1 MSVGLSRMAPD
12 LPWLPEP
19 DDWVGQMQALSSG
32 QPVNPVAL
40 SRLASSNLDFVRTA
54 ALDRAVMTAR
64 AQGWLASPPHACRLA
79 MLGSAT
85 VSHLGAGIRVAGLR
99 RFMDVE
105 VYEGTYGQYW
115 RDIFEE
121 ASSLAGF
128 APTAALLSLDPWH
141 LTAGLPPDATPEQ
154 RDRAL
159 REMLEHIVHC
169 WGGLQDRFHCQVIQQ
184 LPLPVF
190 APDLGAN
197 EHRLAASRADF
208 LRRLGF
214 ALRELSDTHGVD
226 LLSLDAAIEQDGCA
240 LWHNRALWMR
250 AKQEISPVAAPAFG
264 DRLVRLVTAKAGRSA
279 KCLVL
284 DLDNTLWGGEVGECG
299 PEGIDL
305 GQGSATGEAF
315 LAVQHYALTL
325 NARGVVLAVCSK
337 NDADKAMAP
346 FEIHPE
352 MLLRAHHIASFR
364 AGWGPK
370 PDALREIAAELNLGL
385 DALVFLDDSAFERG
399 LVRAELPEV
408 AVPELP
414 DDPAFYPMRLADAG
428 YFEGLTVTRDDRNRA
443 ASYQANRQ
451 RNELKATH
459 TDLGAYLADLGM
471 EMVWRPFAATDLN
484 RLAQLSG
491 RTNQFNLTGRRR
503 DREAMQAVMDDPT
516 MLGLQFRLRDRF
528 GDNGLIAFAITRI
541 DAPTCLYIE
550 NLQMSCRVL
559 GRRVE
564 EAILAVL
571 MAQAQSLGLSALVG
585 EYVPST
591 RNGLVGD
598 LYPRLGFSQTSMT
611 PDGGRL
617 YTLTTDTCEHS
628 HVPIRIQR
636 ADA

>member
-1 MSVGLSRMAPD
+1 MSVGLTRTAPD

-32 QPVNPVAL
+32 QPVNPAAL

-64 AQGWLASPPHACRLA
+64 AQGWLAASPHACRLA
-79 MLGSAT
+79 VLGSAT

-99 RFMDVE
+99 RFVDVE

-141 LTAGLPPDATPEQ
+141 LTASLPPDATPEQ

-159 REMLEHIVHC
+159 SEMLEHIVRC
-169 WGGLQDRFHCQVIQQ
+169 WGGLQDRFHCQVIHQ

-190 APDLGAN
+190 APALGAN

-208 LRRLGF
+208 LRRLGS

-226 LLSLDAAIEQDGCA
+226 LLSLDAAIAQDGCA

-250 AKQEISPVAAPAFG
+250 AKQEISPVAVPAYG

-305 GQGSATGEAF
+305 GQGSAAGEAF
-315 LAVQHYALTL
+315 LAVQRYALTL

-337 NDADKAMAP
+337 NDVDKAMAP
-346 FEIHPE
+346 FETHPE

-370 PDALREIAAELNLGL
+370 PNALREIAAELNLGL

-399 LVRAELPEV
+399 HVRAELPEV

-428 YFEGLTVTRDDRNRA
+428 YFEGLTVTSDDRNRA

-451 RNELKATH
+451 RSDLKATH
-459 TDLGAYLADLGM
+459 TDIRTYLADLGM
-471 EMVWRPFAATDLN
+471 EMVWSPFAATDLN

-503 DREAMQAVMDDPT
+503 DREAMQAVMDDPS

-528 GDNGLIAFAITRI
+528 GDNGLIAVAVTRI
-541 DAPTCLYIE
+541 DAPACLYID

-559 GRRVE
+559 GRCVE
-564 EAILAVL
+564 DAILAVL
-571 MAQAQSLGLSALVG
+571 QAQARRLGLNALVG
-585 EYVPST
+585 EFIPSP
-591 RNGLVGD
+591 RNGLVKD
-598 LYPRLGFSQTSMT
+598 LYPRLGFSEIDMT
-611 PDGGRL
+611 PDGARL
-617 YTLTTDTCEHS
+617 YTLAPDTCECAEI
-628 HVPIRIQR
+628 PIRIKR
-636 ADA
+636 ASS